1 MIVLL
6 ALACTDDLAIPLHF
20 DGPAGA
26 AWLPAGDDLPFD
38 RAVGFVS
45 NSRSGKIVPLDL
57 VEGRLLTDDAS
68 ASFLRASSVATGKE
82 RQLRDVA
89 AFASAGKVMLWAVDV
104 TGAVLVQAPYIT
116 AVGEDGVPVEVQPTA
131 SEPLFVD
138 ADGSADAPTITE
150 VAVRPGYTTTEDWSI
165 EYDGSRW
172 WAKGSLSGQQV
183 SEPVSG
189 ESYNTDGGELG
200 FQLDGEASVG
210 DRFEIRTDSQLV
222 TWSLAG
228 RPTALADDGTH
239 LFVSV
244 DGPDPLVGIVDP
256 WTGAWLGGVALPVGA
271 SPWRMSLSASG
282 ELFVADARSPAFYR
296 ISFTTP
302 ADAGT
307 ASLSTIPTAAPVL
320 DVAWQNGTLTDGT
333 PFERVFV
340 APVGLQRVD
349 VYDALAGVWFDPNPL
364 DAEVAGVRMSSPI
377 SGLSASV
384 GPVRLQ
390 QPTSWGAY
398 AEVPSLTIST
408 QDGFVFM
415 LDATTGCAVS
425 TFRGPHGPNEILDT
439 SENFQY
445 ALLDDVGATSDVI
458 LAYDEA
464 TGEQV
469 AMSDCPGLAPTELWT
484 VTYDSPTVSWV
495 VEGTISGPQ
504 LARAHEDQRYLSD
517 SGAISFLLLSGT
529 LPATDG
535 DNFSFIV
542 DRGVL
547 GWSYTDRNED
557 GALTPGL
564 EAYWEAPAR
573 PLAFQVLAGPN
584 GGGWD
589 DLDRKEMTLLPMEN
603 ADEVARIHLDG
614 GKADVSWE

>member
-1 MIVLL
+1 MIALL
-6 ALACTDDLAIPLHF
+6 ALACVDDLAIPLHF

-26 AWLPAGDDLPFD
+26 AWLPESADLPFE

-68 ASFLRASSVATGKE
+68 ASFLRASSIATGND
-82 RQLRDVA
+82 RQLRDIA
-89 AFASAGKVMLWAVDV
+89 AFASAGQVMLWAVDV
-104 TGAVLVQAPYIT
+104 TGAVLVQAPYIV
-116 AVGEDGVPVEVQPTA
+116 AVGEDNVPEEVEPTA

-138 ADGSADAPTITE
+138 ADGSGDAPTITD
-150 VAVRPGYTTTEDWSI
+150 VAVRAGFTTTEDWSI
-165 EYDGSRW
+165 EYDGTRW

-183 SEPVSG
+183 GHPVSG
-189 ESYNTDGGELG
+189 ETYTSDLGELG
-200 FQLDGEASVG
+200 FVLEGDATVG
-210 DRFEIRTDSQLV
+210 DRFEIHTDTQV
-222 TWSLAG
+222 AEWTLAG
-228 RPTALADDGTH
+228 RPTALADDGSH
-239 LFVSV
+239 LFVAV
-244 DGPDPLVGIVDP
+244 DSADPLVGIIDP
-256 WTGAWLGGVALPVGA
+256 WTGAWLGSVALPADA
-271 SPWRMSLSASG
+271 SPWRMTLSASG
-282 ELFVADARSPAFYR
+282 EIFVTDARSPALYR
-296 ISFTTP
+296 ITFTTP
-302 ADAGT
+302 ADATT
-307 ASLSTIPTAAPVL
+307 ASVATIPTAAPLL
-320 DVAWQNGTLTDGT
+320 DAAWQTGTLTDGT
-333 PFERVFV
+333 LFERVFV

-349 VYDALAGVWFDPNPL
+349 VYDALNGTWFDPNPL
-364 DAEVAGVRMSSPI
+364 DAEVAGIRISSPI
-377 SGLSASV
+377 SGLAASV
-384 GPVRLQ
+384 DVVRLQ

-398 AEVPSLTIST
+398 AEVPALTVST
-408 QDGFVFM
+408 QDGFVFV

-425 TFRGPHGPNEILDT
+425 TFRGPHGPNEILDS
-439 SENFQY
+439 SESFQY
-445 ALLDDVGATSDVI
+445 ALLNDVGPDSDVI

-464 TGEQV
+464 TGEQI

-504 LARAHEDQRYLSD
+504 TARAHEDQRYLSD
-517 SGAISFLLLSGT
+517 TGAISFLLVSGT
-529 LPATDG
+529 PPATDG

-564 EAYWEAPAR
+564 EVYWEAPAR
-573 PLAFQVLAGPN
+573 PLGFQFLSGPT

-589 DLDRKEMTLLPMEN
+589 DLDRKEMTLLPLEN
-603 ADEVARIHLDG
+603 ADEVARIHVDG